1 MLGFAATLLGLL
13 KYAPTVLEAGRDIV
27 AAVSGETIAKDAP
40 AESVVALAEK
50 LPAEQQAQVL
60 QAVVGAKIQLQALDT
75 QRFLALTEGD
85 VSKLEATARPEIAL
99 RAMGVLTIFANGV
112 SILFFATIGEF
123 LLRHV
128 YAVGGWT
135 YPDVSLWAL
144 LAGGAPIAEMIWAPL
159 LGSFWACV
167 AVITK
172 YMGCRE
178 RDKAQE
184 YEIHNEAPLKSTDAV
199 IAASG
204 GAVANLIRA
213 FKGAPK

>member
-27 AAVSGETIAKDAP
+27 AAITGEPIPADAP
-40 AESVVALAEK
+40 AESVVAAAEK
-50 LPAEQQAQVL
+50 LPPDQREKVL
-60 QAVVGAKIQLQALDT
+60 SAVINAKIQLQALDT
-75 QRFLALTEGD
+75 ERFLQLTQGD
-85 VSKLEATARPEIAL
+85 KEKLEATARPQIAL
-99 RAMGVLTIFANGV
+99 RAMGVLTMFASGV
-112 SILFFATIGEF
+112 KLMFLATIGE
-123 LLRHV
+123 LVVRHI
-128 YAVGGWT
+128 YFIMGEA
-135 YPDVSLWAL
+135 YPDISLWKI
-144 LAGGAPIAEMIWAPL
+144 LAEGAPVAEMIWAPL
-159 LGSFWACV
+159 LGSFWASV

-204 GAVANLIRA
+204 GAIANAIRVWKGVA
-213 FKGAPK
+213 K